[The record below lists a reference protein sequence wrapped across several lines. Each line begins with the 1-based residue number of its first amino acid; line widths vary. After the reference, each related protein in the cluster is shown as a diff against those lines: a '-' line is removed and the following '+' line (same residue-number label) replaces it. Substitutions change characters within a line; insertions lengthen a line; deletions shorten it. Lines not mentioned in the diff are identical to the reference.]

1 MHFLQGFIM
10 RNSEEDFH
18 NKIPENFNVSFI
30 SSFCLNLVIKYMYNI
45 YSLKGIY
52 FFTSFT
58 IRFKNVFTKCF
69 IIVTCCTPLDVFD
82 LIFTKGF
89 H

>member
-52 FFTSFT
+52 FLQ
-58 IRFKNVFTKCF
+58 VL
-69 IIVTCCTPLDVFD
+69 P
-82 LIFTKGF
+82 
-89 H
+89 